1 MQLTDFCNKMDIE
14 NVLAILIPLI
24 AVPVIA
30 LIGFFLKGLLKTI
43 KDDLDNQGVNI
54 KKLSDRFSDF
64 QLSIQ
69 KVGSTL
75 TAVEKDLDRAN
86 INLNKTNSLAEGN
99 SEKIR
104 DIQHSLLNT
113 QANLQI
119 VNESVKDHIDKIEK
133 KKKKVFV
140 LNQKTK

>member
-1 MQLTDFCNKMDIE
+1 MSSISFFDSMSIE
-14 NVLAILIPLI
+14 NVLAIFVPLI

-43 KDDLDNQGVNI
+43 KTDLENQGVNI

-99 SEKIR
+99 SDKIR
-104 DIQHSLLNT
+104 DIQHNLLNT
-113 QANLQI
+113 QANLQLA
-119 VNESVKDHIDKIEK
+119 NENIKDHIDKIDSLE
-133 KKKKVFV
+133 KKVFV
-140 LNQKTK
+140 LNQKLK

>member
-119 VNESVKDHIDKIEK
+119 VNESVKDHIDKIDSLE
-133 KKKKVFV
+133 KKVFV

>member
-99 SEKIR
+99 SNKIR

-119 VNESVKDHIDKIEK
+119 VNETVKDHIDKIDSLE
-133 KKKKVFV
+133 KKVFV
-140 LNQKTK
+140 LNQKNK

>member
-1 MQLTDFCNKMDIE
+1 MQLTDFCNKMEIE
-14 NVLAILIPLI
+14 NILAILIPLI

-113 QANLQI
+113 QANIQLI
-119 VNESVKDHIDKIEK
+119 NESTKEHSDKIDSLE
-133 KKKKVFV
+133 KKVFV
-140 LNQKTK
+140 LNQKLK

>member
-1 MQLTDFCNKMDIE
+1 MLSISFFDSMSIE
-14 NVLAILIPLI
+14 NVLAIFVPLI

-43 KDDLDNQGVNI
+43 KDDLENQGVNI

-99 SEKIR
+99 SDKIR
-104 DIQHSLLNT
+104 DIQHNLLNT
-113 QANLQI
+113 QANLQLA
-119 VNESVKDHIDKIEK
+119 NENIKDHIEKIDTLE
-133 KKKKVFV
+133 KKVFV
-140 LNQKTK
+140 LNQKLK

>member
-1 MQLTDFCNKMDIE
+1 MQLTDFCNKMETE
-14 NVLAILIPLI
+14 NILAILIPLI

-86 INLNKTNSLAEGN
+86 INLNKTNSLAEAN
-99 SEKIR
+99 SDKIR
-104 DIQHSLLNT
+104 DIQNSLLNT
-113 QANLQI
+113 QGNIQI
-119 VNESVKDHIDKIEK
+119 INESIKDHFEKIDSLE
-133 KKKKVFV
+133 KKVFV
-140 LNQKTK
+140 LNQKIK

>member
-14 NVLAILIPLI
+14 NVLAILIPLV

-99 SEKIR
+99 SDKIR

-119 VNESVKDHIDKIEK
+119 VNESVKDHIDKIDSLE
-133 KKKKVFV
+133 KKVFV

>member
-86 INLNKTNSLAEGN
+86 INLNKTNSIAEGN
-99 SEKIR
+99 SDKIR

-119 VNESVKDHIDKIEK
+119 VNESVKDHIDKIDSLE
-133 KKKKVFV
+133 KKVFV

>member
-119 VNESVKDHIDKIEK
+119 VNESVKEHSDKIDSLE
-133 KKKKVFV
+133 KKVFV
-140 LNQKTK
+140 LNQKNK

>member
-99 SEKIR
+99 SDKIR

-119 VNESVKDHIDKIEK
+119 VNESVKDHIDKIDSLE
-133 KKKKVFV
+133 KKVFV
-140 LNQKTK
+140 LNQKNK

>member
-1 MQLTDFCNKMDIE
+1 MQLTDFCNKMEIE

-86 INLNKTNSLAEGN
+86 INLNKTNSLAEAN
-99 SEKIR
+99 SDKIR
-104 DIQHSLLNT
+104 DIQNSLLNT
-113 QANLQI
+113 QANIQI
-119 VNESVKDHIDKIEK
+119 INESTKEHSEKIDSLE
-133 KKKKVFV
+133 KKVFV
-140 LNQKTK
+140 LNQKLK

>member
-113 QANLQI
+113 QANIQI
-119 VNESVKDHIDKIEK
+119 INESTKEHSEKIDSLE
-133 KKKKVFV
+133 KKVFV
-140 LNQKTK
+140 LSQKIK

>member
-1 MQLTDFCNKMDIE
+1 MQLTDFCNKMEIE

-113 QANLQI
+113 KANIQLI
-119 VNESVKDHIDKIEK
+119 NESTKEHSEKIDSLE
-133 KKKKVFV
+133 KKVFV
-140 LNQKTK
+140 LNQKLK

>member
-1 MQLTDFCNKMDIE
+1 MQLTDYCNKMEIE
-14 NVLAILIPLI
+14 NILAILIPLI

-86 INLNKTNSLAEGN
+86 INLNKTNSLAEAN
-99 SEKIR
+99 SDKIR
-104 DIQHSLLNT
+104 DIQNSLLNT
-113 QANLQI
+113 HGNIQI
-119 VNESVKDHIDKIEK
+119 INESIKDHFEKIDSLE
-133 KKKKVFV
+133 KKVFV
-140 LNQKTK
+140 LNQKIK

>member
-1 MQLTDFCNKMDIE
+1 MQLTDFCNKMEIE
-14 NVLAILIPLI
+14 NILAILIPLI

-86 INLNKTNSLAEGN
+86 INLNKTNSLAEAN
-99 SEKIR
+99 SDKIR
-104 DIQHSLLNT
+104 DIQNSLLNT
-113 QANLQI
+113 QSNIQI
-119 VNESVKDHIDKIEK
+119 INESIKDHFEKIDSLE
-133 KKKKVFV
+133 KKVFV
-140 LNQKTK
+140 LNQKIK

>member
-1 MQLTDFCNKMDIE
+1 MQLTDYCNKMEIE
-14 NVLAILIPLI
+14 NILAILIPLI

-86 INLNKTNSLAEGN
+86 INLNKTNSLAEAN
-99 SEKIR
+99 SDKIR
-104 DIQHSLLNT
+104 DIQNSLLNT
-113 QANLQI
+113 QSNIQI
-119 VNESVKDHIDKIEK
+119 INESVKDHFEKIDSLE
-133 KKKKVFV
+133 KKVFV
-140 LNQKTK
+140 LNQKIK

>member
-1 MQLTDFCNKMDIE
+1 MQLTDYCNKMEIE
-14 NVLAILIPLI
+14 NILAILIPLI

-86 INLNKTNSLAEGN
+86 INLNKTNSLAESN
-99 SEKIR
+99 SDKIR
-104 DIQHSLLNT
+104 DIQNSLLNT
-113 QANLQI
+113 QSNIQI
-119 VNESVKDHIDKIEK
+119 INESIKDHFEKIDSLE
-133 KKKKVFV
+133 KKVFV
-140 LNQKTK
+140 LNQKIK

>member
-86 INLNKTNSLAEGN
+86 VNLNKTNSLAEGN
-99 SEKIR
+99 SDKIR

-119 VNESVKDHIDKIEK
+119 VNESVKDHIDKIDSLE
-133 KKKKVFV
+133 KKVFV

>member
-1 MQLTDFCNKMDIE
+1 MQLTDFCNKMDIQ

-99 SEKIR
+99 SDKIR

-119 VNESVKDHIDKIEK
+119 VNESVKDHIDKIDSLE
-133 KKKKVFV
+133 KKVFV

>member
-1 MQLTDFCNKMDIE
+1 MSSISFFDSMSIE
-14 NVLAILIPLI
+14 NVLAIFVPLI

-43 KDDLDNQGVNI
+43 KTDLENQGVNI

-99 SEKIR
+99 SDKIR
-104 DIQHSLLNT
+104 DIQHNLLNT
-113 QANLQI
+113 QANLQLA
-119 VNESVKDHIDKIEK
+119 NENIKDHIEKIDSLE
-133 KKKKVFV
+133 KKVFV
-140 LNQKTK
+140 LNQKLK

>member
-1 MQLTDFCNKMDIE
+1 MSTISFFDSMSIE
-14 NVLAILIPLI
+14 NVLAIFVPLI

-43 KDDLDNQGVNI
+43 KTDLENQGVNI

-99 SEKIR
+99 SDKIR
-104 DIQHSLLNT
+104 DIQHNLLNT
-113 QANLQI
+113 QANLQLATENI
-119 VNESVKDHIDKIEK
+119 KDHIEKIDSLE
-133 KKKKVFV
+133 KKVFV
-140 LNQKTK
+140 LNQKLK

>member
-1 MQLTDFCNKMDIE
+1 MTTVSFFDSMSIE
-14 NVLAILIPLI
+14 NVLAIFVPLI

-43 KDDLDNQGVNI
+43 KDDLENQGVNI

-99 SEKIR
+99 SDKIR
-104 DIQHSLLNT
+104 DIQHNLLNT
-113 QANLQI
+113 QANLQLA
-119 VNESVKDHIDKIEK
+119 NENIKDHIEKIDTLE
-133 KKKKVFV
+133 KKVFV
-140 LNQKTK
+140 LNQKLK

>member
-1 MQLTDFCNKMDIE
+1 MQLTDFCNKMEIE

-113 QANLQI
+113 QGNIQLI
-119 VNESVKDHIDKIEK
+119 NESTKEHSEKIDSLE
-133 KKKKVFV
+133 KKVFV
-140 LNQKTK
+140 LNQKLK

>member
-86 INLNKTNSLAEGN
+86 INLNKTNSLAEEN
-99 SEKIR
+99 SDKIR

-119 VNESVKDHIDKIEK
+119 VNETVKDHIDKIDSLE
-133 KKKKVFV
+133 KKVFV
-140 LNQKTK
+140 LNQKNK

>member
-1 MQLTDFCNKMDIE
+1 MSSISFFDSMSIE
-14 NVLAILIPLI
+14 NVLAIFVPLI

-43 KDDLDNQGVNI
+43 KDDLENQGINI

-99 SEKIR
+99 SDKIR
-104 DIQHSLLNT
+104 DIQHTLLNT
-113 QANLQI
+113 QANLQLA
-119 VNESVKDHIDKIEK
+119 NENIKDHIEKIDSLE
-133 KKKKVFV
+133 KKVFV
-140 LNQKTK
+140 LNQKLK

>member
-1 MQLTDFCNKMDIE
+1 MSIE
-14 NVLAILIPLI
+14 NVLAIFVPLI

-43 KDDLDNQGVNI
+43 KTDLENQGVNI

-99 SEKIR
+99 SDKIR
-104 DIQHSLLNT
+104 DIQHNLLNT
-113 QANLQI
+113 QANLQLA
-119 VNESVKDHIDKIEK
+119 NENIKDHIEKIDSLE
-133 KKKKVFV
+133 KKVFV
-140 LNQKTK
+140 LNQKLK

>member
-99 SEKIR
+99 SDKIR

-119 VNESVKDHIDKIEK
+119 VNESVKDHIDKIDSLE
-133 KKKKVFV
+133 KKVFV

>member
-1 MQLTDFCNKMDIE
+1 MQLTDFCNKMEIE

-113 QANLQI
+113 QANIQLI
-119 VNESVKDHIDKIEK
+119 NESTKEHSEKIDSLE
-133 KKKKVFV
+133 KKVFV
-140 LNQKTK
+140 LNQKLK

>member
-1 MQLTDFCNKMDIE
+1 MSTISFFDSMSIE
-14 NVLAILIPLI
+14 NVLAIFVPLI

-43 KDDLDNQGVNI
+43 KTDLENQGVNI

-99 SEKIR
+99 SDKIR
-104 DIQHSLLNT
+104 DIQHNLLNT
-113 QANLQI
+113 QANLQLA
-119 VNESVKDHIDKIEK
+119 NENIKDHIEKIDSLE
-133 KKKKVFV
+133 KKVFV
-140 LNQKTK
+140 LNQKLK

>member
-1 MQLTDFCNKMDIE
+1 MSTISLFDSMSIE
-14 NVLAILIPLI
+14 NVLAIFVPLI

-43 KDDLDNQGVNI
+43 KTDLENQGVNI

-99 SEKIR
+99 SDKIR
-104 DIQHSLLNT
+104 DIQHNLLNT
-113 QANLQI
+113 QANLQLA
-119 VNESVKDHIDKIEK
+119 NENIKDHIEKIDSLE
-133 KKKKVFV
+133 KKVFV
-140 LNQKTK
+140 LNQKLK

>member
-43 KDDLDNQGVNI
+43 KDDLDNQGVNR

-119 VNESVKDHIDKIEK
+119 VNESVKDHIDKIDSLE
-133 KKKKVFV
+133 KKVFV
-140 LNQKTK
+140 LNQKNK

>member
-86 INLNKTNSLAEGN
+86 INLNKTNSLAEAN
-99 SEKIR
+99 SDKIR
-104 DIQHSLLNT
+104 DIQNSLLNT
-113 QANLQI
+113 QGNIQI
-119 VNESVKDHIDKIEK
+119 INESIKDHIDKIDSLE
-133 KKKKVFV
+133 KKVFV

>member
-119 VNESVKDHIDKIEK
+119 VNESVKDHIDKIDSLE
-133 KKKKVFV
+133 KKVFV
-140 LNQKTK
+140 LNQKNK

>member
-1 MQLTDFCNKMDIE
+1 MLSISFFDSMSIE
-14 NVLAILIPLI
+14 NVLAIFVPLI

-43 KDDLDNQGVNI
+43 KTDLENQGVNI

-99 SEKIR
+99 SDKIR
-104 DIQHSLLNT
+104 DIQHNLLNT
-113 QANLQI
+113 QANLQLA
-119 VNESVKDHIDKIEK
+119 NENIKDRKKINK
-133 KKKKVFV
+133 KF
-140 LNQKTK
+140 NWC

>member
-86 INLNKTNSLAEGN
+86 ININKTNSLAEGN
-99 SEKIR
+99 SDKIR

-119 VNESVKDHIDKIEK
+119 VNETVKDHIDKIDSLE
-133 KKKKVFV
+133 KKVFV
-140 LNQKTK
+140 LNQKNK

>member
-14 NVLAILIPLI
+14 NVLAILIPLV

-86 INLNKTNSLAEGN
+86 INLNKTNSIAEGN
-99 SEKIR
+99 SDKIR

-119 VNESVKDHIDKIEK
+119 VNETVKDHIDKIDSLE
-133 KKKKVFV
+133 KKVFV